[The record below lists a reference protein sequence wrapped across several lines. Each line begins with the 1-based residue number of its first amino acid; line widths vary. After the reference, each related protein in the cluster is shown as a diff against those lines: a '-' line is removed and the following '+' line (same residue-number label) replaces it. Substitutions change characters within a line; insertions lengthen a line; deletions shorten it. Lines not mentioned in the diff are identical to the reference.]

1 LRFAVQPPWKP
12 RASPR
17 SHGVPR
23 RNVPGCVHISVE
35 RVTAGHAGEE
45 SLALAALRC
54 DVPARRAALTR
65 KRGLNPL
72 HPTRSFIFQSA
83 NQQTPAGPQDLA
95 VQAGL
100 LSDLPAWS
108 LGGSLSRTRHV
119 ADFQILNPDYVET
132 SCQIRAGLLGP
143 VLARV
148 RFACFQ
154 SGDGQLHA
162 DAVARAAFGPRQLT
176 LKTTESALAR
186 GPKPR
191 RSEQFSRRQD
201 SRNSYTT
208 VDANDRAHARLRNR
222 LRNYSECDVPAARPV
237 PSHTVRLRRGN
248 GARPAEPYPSRLRDP
263 DLARLPAQPLDLPQ
277 PECYDTEPL
286 IAARLAPR
294 RLAVGASEEVRHRL
308 GEVPQRLLLDHLA
321 SQAQPSVLRASDGE
335 LAALLSIPRHTGT
348 SWPPPGLLLD
358 CQVPHEPGVGAV
370 VPQDDLLV
378 GRRVQAVPGHTNTL
392 ANASAILGEVKGR
405 CIPGLE
411 AEVSTPR
418 PR

>member
-1 LRFAVQPPWKP
+1 LRFAVQPPWKT

-23 RNVPGCVHISVE
+23 RDVPGRVHISVE
-35 RVTAGHAGEE
+35 RVTAGHTGEE
-45 SLALAALRC
+45 GLALAALRC
-54 DVPARRAALTR
+54 DVPARRASLAR
-65 KRGLNPL
+65 KRGIDLL
-72 HPTRSFIFQSA
+72 HPARGLIFQST
-83 NQQTPAGPQDLA
+83 NQQTPAGPQDRA
-95 VQAGL
+95 VQPGL
-100 LSDLPAWS
+100 LSDLPAGS
-108 LGGSLSRTRHV
+108 LGGSPSRTRHI
-119 ADFQILNPDYVET
+119 ADFQILNPDHVET

-162 DAVARAAFGPRQLT
+162 DAAARAAFGPRQPT
-176 LKTTESALAR
+176 LKTAEPALAC

-191 RSEQFSRRQD
+191 RSEQFARRQG
-201 SRNSYTT
+201 SRDSYTT
-208 VDANDRAHARLRNR
+208 VDADDHACARTWDRLRNC
-222 LRNYSECDVPAARPV
+222 SERDVPAARPV
-237 PSHTVRLRRGN
+237 PGHSVRLRRGD
-248 GARPAEPYPSRLRDP
+248 GAGPAKPNPSRLRYP
-263 DLARLPAQPLDLPQ
+263 DLAGLPAEPLDLPR
-277 PECYDTEPL
+277 PERHDSESL
-286 IAARLAPR
+286 IAPCLAPR
-294 RLAVGASEEVRHRL
+294 RLTVGACEEVRHRL
-308 GEVPQRLLLDHLA
+308 SEIPQRLLLDHLA
-321 SQAQPSVLRASDGE
+321 AHAQPSVLRAGDGE
-335 LAALLSIPRHTGT
+335 LAALLSVPRHTGA

-378 GRRVQAVPGHTNTL
+378 RRRVEAVPGHANTL
-392 ANASAILGEVKGR
+392 ANASVILREVKRR

>member
-1 LRFAVQPPWKP
+1 MRFAVQPPWKP
-12 RASPR
+12 WASPR
-17 SHGVPR
+17 SHGLPR
-23 RNVPGCVHISVE
+23 RDVPGCVHISVE
-35 RVTAGHAGEE
+35 HVTAGHAGEE

-65 KRGLNPL
+65 KRSLNPL
-72 HPTRSFIFQSA
+72 HPARSFIFQSA
-83 NQQTPAGPQDLA
+83 DQQTPAGPQNLA

-100 LSDLPAWS
+100 LGDLPAWS
-108 LGGSLSRTRHV
+108 LGGSLSRTRHI

-162 DAVARAAFGPRQLT
+162 DAAARAAFGPRQLT
-176 LKTTESALAR
+176 LKTAEPALAR

-201 SRNSYTT
+201 SRDSYT
-208 VDANDRAHARLRNR
+208 
-222 LRNYSECDVPAARPV
+222 
-237 PSHTVRLRRGN
+237 
-248 GARPAEPYPSRLRDP
+248 
-263 DLARLPAQPLDLPQ
+263 
-277 PECYDTEPL
+277 
-286 IAARLAPR
+286 
-294 RLAVGASEEVRHRL
+294 
-308 GEVPQRLLLDHLA
+308 
-321 SQAQPSVLRASDGE
+321 
-335 LAALLSIPRHTGT
+335 T

-358 CQVPHEPGVGAV
+358 CQVPHEPGLGAV
-370 VPQDDLLV
+370 VPKDDFLV
-378 GRRVQAVPGHTNTL
+378 RRRVQAVPGHANTL
-392 ANASAILGEVKGR
+392 ANASVILGEVKRR
-405 CIPGLE
+405 CIPRLE